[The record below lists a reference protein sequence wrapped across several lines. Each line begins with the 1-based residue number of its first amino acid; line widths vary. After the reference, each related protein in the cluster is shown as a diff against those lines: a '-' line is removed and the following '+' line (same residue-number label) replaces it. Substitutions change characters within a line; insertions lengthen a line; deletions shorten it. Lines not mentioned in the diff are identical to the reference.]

1 MGDGIMK
8 RKLLTIIAACLLFSG
23 FASAGDAEGGVN
35 IEPVIEETIFS
46 EITHTE
52 TTTDLEPWN
61 ITLTLN
67 DDAYNNNTTFILTT
81 QICNNEGVC
90 LQPEDATLESS
101 DNKTFTSSVM
111 TIDDHSYVNW
121 RITANYTSDN
131 GTEEKFPKSK
141 YYKTW
146 SDCWLYEGE
155 WGGTACEGDA
165 KTESESDDMPA
176 IGLMAT
182 ITMVAIAA
190 AFIRVE

>member
-1 MGDGIMK
+1 MK

-23 FASAGDAEGGVN
+23 FASAEDAEGGVN

-81 QICNNEGVC
+81 QICNNEGLC

-121 RITANYTSDN
+121 KITANYTSD
-131 GTEEKFPKSK
+131 GTEERFPKEK

-146 SDCWLYEGE
+146 SDCWLYKGE
-155 WGGTACEGDA
+155 WGGNACEGDA

-182 ITMVAIAA
+182 ITTIAIAA